1 MSMYIYVCKCQK
13 SGYFKVL
20 QHSKKKTGIC
30 CEEPQA
36 KSANGNPILNFL
48 MATLSVGSSLV
59 DFVTADF
66 VDFSSFLRYYI

>member
-13 SGYFKVL
+13 NGYFKVL

-30 CEEPQA
+30 WREPQA

-48 MATLSVGSSLV
+48 MATLSDPL
-59 DFVTADF
+59 
-66 VDFSSFLRYYI
+66 